1 MNRKAR
7 MSLLACSTLRR
18 VRASMY
24 ILLTPSAP
32 LRRVV
37 FNIFSTL
44 IQRHANLLR
53 VREKKNEF
61 IQTNNARYYNT
72 ANHSLVGVACY
83 KLIVSTSSNARHT
96 TKNIW
101 RFNLASVVGPLFHGN

>member
-7 MSLLACSTLRR
+7 MSLLACPTLGR

-53 VREKKNEF
+53 VREKKSLSK
-61 IQTNNARYYNT
+61 QTT
-72 ANHSLVGVACY
+72 
-83 KLIVSTSSNARHT
+83 
-96 TKNIW
+96 
-101 RFNLASVVGPLFHGN
+101 HGIIILQIIH